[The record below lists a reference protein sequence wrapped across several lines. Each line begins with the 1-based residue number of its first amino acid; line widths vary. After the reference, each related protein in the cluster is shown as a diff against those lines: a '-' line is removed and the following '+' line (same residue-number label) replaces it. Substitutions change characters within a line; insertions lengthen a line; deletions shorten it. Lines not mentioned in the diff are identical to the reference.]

1 MNCDTR
7 HVGWCEG
14 VTMRRRSWLAATM
27 KRRNFKV
34 RFWLGLAVVGVA
46 LALPAA
52 AQAAPVK
59 ADTNAVD
66 YYVSLGDSF
75 SVGVQPIGQPPL
87 FETDEGYAD
96 QLYGLLRAH
105 DSKLKLVKLGCGG
118 ESTRSM
124 RFGSVDPSEGFSC
137 GPPDFYLH
145 RYPHKTQLAE
155 AVSFLHAHRSH
166 VTLVT
171 IDIGG
176 NDVIGGG
183 GVPQVQAN
191 LPVILSDLRE
201 AAGPGVP
208 IVGMSYY
215 DPFLAVVWFASFDL
229 GALAAEADGLVAFND
244 VLRGDYRAA
253 GDPVADVEGAFSST
267 DTSLEPD
274 GVPRDVE
281 QICQWTW
288 MCSARDIHPNATGY
302 GMIAHAF
309 QQALP

>member
-1 MNCDTR
+1 MTR
-7 HVGWCEG
+7 NA
-14 VTMRRRSWLAATM
+14 LA
-27 KRRNFKV
+27 
-34 RFWLGLAVVGVA
+34 A
-46 LALPAA
+46 LALSALLALAA
-52 AQAAPVK
+52 AGPVARAR
-59 ADTNAVD
+59 ADANAVH

-75 SVGVQPIGQPPL
+75 SVGVQPIGQPPR

-96 QLYGLLRAH
+96 QLYGLLRAD

-137 GPPDFYLH
+137 GPPAFYLH

-155 AVSFLHAHRSH
+155 AVSFLHAHRSDL
-166 VTLVT
+166 TLVT
-171 IDIGG
+171 IDIGR
-176 NDVIGGG
+176 NDVLGGG
-183 GVPQVQAN
+183 GVSQIQAN

-201 AAGPGVP
+201 AAGPGVL

-215 DPFLAVVWFASFDL
+215 DPFLPFVWFGSFDL
-229 GALAAEADGLVAFND
+229 GALVAEADSLVAFND

-274 GVPRDVE
+274 EVPRDVE
-281 QICQWTW
+281 RICEWTW
-288 MCSARDIHPNATGY
+288 MCSVGDIHPNASGY
-302 GMIAHAF
+302 RVIAQAF
-309 QQALP
+309 EQALP